1 MNQDLSQELLIKE
14 ENSHQGN
21 ITGILDEK
29 LKELII
35 GIKQDIKTSTE
46 GVIHKVDLTSISLKE
61 YCCMVFFNLIFFIFL
76 LPILCGF
83 FTIQPNEIVIVE
95 VLGKPIKVMDTPGLN
110 WYFPIATSFRKVS
123 KSLRTIELSGSS
135 VPDKNGSPLTI
146 SVVITYSIQNALFS
160 TYNVQNETNY
170 LHTQALEVVRR
181 VVSKFRYRSNHKDE
195 ITLLKDSM
203 VLGKYMKELLN
214 IKMETAGIQVTRME
228 LMEISYHVEIAQGML
243 QIQQAQAKV
252 EARKEI
258 VEGGVEIVKGAMDLL
273 QEKNVELSQSNKE
286 ELIKNLMIVVCS
298 DVGKAQPV
306 VSL

>member
-1 MNQDLSQELLIKE
+1 MEQDLNTELLIKE
-14 ENSHQGN
+14 DKQKN
-21 ITGILDEK
+21 ITGILDKDIEK
-29 LKELII
+29 LFE
-35 GIKQDIKTSTE
+35 DIKKEIRGATTGIIQKVSLTST
-46 GVIHKVDLTSISLKE
+46 SPKE
-61 YCCMVFFNLIFFIFL
+61 YCCMVFFNTIFFIFI
-76 LPILCGF
+76 LPILFGF
-83 FTIQPNEIVIVE
+83 FTIKPNEIVIIE
-95 VLGKPIKVMDTPGLN
+95 VLGKPIKTMQTPGLN
-110 WYFPIATSFRKVS
+110 WYFPIATSFRRIS
-123 KSLRTIELSGSS
+123 KSLRTIELNGTS

-181 VVSKFRYRSNHKDE
+181 VVSKFKYRSNNE
-195 ITLLKDSM
+195 NEVTLLKDSM
-203 VLGKYMKELLN
+203 VLGRYMKDLLN
-214 IKMETAGIQVTRME
+214 IKMETAGIFITRME

-258 VEGGVEIVKGAMDLL
+258 VEGGVSIVKGAMDLL
-273 QEKNVELSQSNKE
+273 GEKGVELSQMNKE

-298 DVGKAQPV
+298 DVGRAQPV